1 MTILLDLQ
9 NVKVSYGGAKI
20 LNGVSMS
27 VEEGTIVCLIG
38 ANGAGKTTTLRTIS
52 GLTQPDSGE
61 IKYRGQTIIG
71 MRPQKILSTGIAH
84 VPQEGR
90 LFRDMTVYENL
101 AMGAYLQH
109 DKAQMEAD
117 LYKIYEYFPV
127 LKARLKQKA
136 DKMSGGERQML
147 AIARA
152 LLSKPRVLMMDEPTS
167 GLAPIMVKTVGEI
180 TSMLNT
186 DGISILMVEQNA
198 EFALKIAHYGYVMER
213 GKVVLEGKTNDLL
226 TNNMV
231 KEAYLGI

>member
-1 MTILLDLQ
+1 
-9 NVKVSYGGAKI
+9 
-20 LNGVSMS
+20 
-27 VEEGTIVCLIG
+27 
-38 ANGAGKTTTLRTIS
+38 
-52 GLTQPDSGE
+52 
-61 IKYRGQTIIG
+61 
-71 MRPQKILSTGIAH
+71 
-84 VPQEGR
+84 
-90 LFRDMTVYENL
+90 
-101 AMGAYLQH
+101 
-109 DKAQMEAD
+109 
-117 LYKIYEYFPV
+117 
-127 LKARLKQKA
+127 
-136 DKMSGGERQML
+136 ML